1 MASDPGER
9 ALCKLC
15 RRKGALEA
23 AERRTFRGALKP
35 FALPDGLSQRPSTRC
50 RSPTVRLCLSGC
62 TACLGAVLHAKLGK
76 RAGLFGQHVGSEKV
90 CRHPPGALGSFRI
103 PPAAEGSA
111 DPEGPRGWRRLAKT
125 RGRASATAGAEML
138 SLCLRERFLV
148 EGRVHSLLG
157 VRVQSLLPGL
167 SPPPLHS

>member
-1 MASDPGER
+1 MCE
-9 ALCKLC
+9 LC

-23 AERRTFRGALKP
+23 AERRAFKGRSEAFRS
-35 FALPDGLSQRPSTRC
+35 PDGLSQRPSTRC
-50 RSPTVRLCLSGC
+50 RSPTVRSRLSGC
-62 TACLGAVLHAKLGK
+62 TACLGAALHARLWK

-90 CRHPPGALGSFRI
+90 CGHPPGALGSFRI

-111 DPEGPRGWRRLAKT
+111 DPEGPRGWRRLAKA

-138 SLCLRERFLV
+138 GLRLRERFLV

-167 SPPPLHS
+167 SPPPLRS

>member
-1 MASDPGER
+1 MTSCCCFTWSQPNT
-9 ALCKLC
+9 KSSI
-15 RRKGALEA
+15 KGRSEA
-23 AERRTFRGALKP
+23 FRSR
-35 FALPDGLSQRPSTRC
+35 DGLSQRPSTRC
-50 RSPTVRLCLSGC
+50 RSPTVRSRLSGC
-62 TACLGAVLHAKLGK
+62 TACLGAALHARLWK

-111 DPEGPRGWRRLAKT
+111 DPEGPRGWRRLAKA

-138 SLCLRERFLV
+138 GLRLRERFLV